1 MRFHKDDFQ
10 IVQTRTFINQTIT
23 LLMAAML
30 LMVAGV
36 KSWSVNNDEVQ
47 KVLSGGKVIFHD
59 LSQKDPA
66 QTPDDSHATV
76 SSLSI
81 DAVITPAISFDFF
94 QDFYFLSQPVWSFIQ
109 KESVAEVAFTESFFL
124 FTCFSRVFGSYIV
137 TNAP

>member
-1 MRFHKDDFQ
+1 M
-10 IVQTRTFINQTIT
+10 QTRTFINQAIT

-36 KSWSVNNDEVQ
+36 RSWSVNNGEVQ
-47 KVLSGGKVIFHD
+47 KRSVSGKVIFHD
-59 LSQKDPA
+59 VSQKDQAPA
-66 QTPDDSHATV
+66 SDDGQATV

-94 QDFYFLSQPVWSFIQ
+94 QYFYFLSQPAWSFIQ
-109 KESVAEVAFTESFFL
+109 KEPVAEVAFTESFFL

>member
-1 MRFHKDDFQ
+1 M
-10 IVQTRTFINQTIT
+10 QTRTFINQTIT

-36 KSWSVNNDEVQ
+36 KSWTVNNDEVQ
-47 KVLSGGKVIFHD
+47 KFSVNGKINLHHA
-59 LSQKDPA
+59 LQKDHS
-66 QTPDDSHATV
+66 QTPDDNHVTV
-76 SSLSI
+76 SSLSL

-109 KESVAEVAFTESFFL
+109 KESVVEVAFTESVFL
-124 FTCFSRVFGSYIV
+124 FTCFCRVFGSYIV